1 MFGKR
6 VKLFTLLGFE
16 VRIDASWLIIAALV
30 LWSLAVALFPFWY
43 PGLSAGTYWWM
54 GAIGAAGL
62 FGSIVV
68 HELFHSLTARRFG
81 LPMRGITLFVFGGIA
96 EMEQEPQ
103 SPKAEF
109 MVAIAGPLAS
119 IGIGFLFYGLTLAGR
134 DAWPVPVSGIVAYLA
149 WINWVLAAFNLIP
162 AFPLDGGRVLRA
174 ALWHFKGDLPR
185 ATRIASNFGGAFGLV
200 LMVLG
205 VFQLFAGNFIGAV
218 WWFLIGL
225 FIRGASQMS
234 YQQVLVR
241 TALEGEPVRRFMNT
255 QPITV
260 PPETRVQ
267 ELVDDY
273 IYRYHHRMYPV
284 VGESQELIGCVS
296 TEQVKTIPR
305 DLWGDRRVRDILQ
318 PCSVR
323 NTIAPDVDAASVL
336 AKMSKTGI
344 SRLMVVEKGR
354 LLALVSSRDLTR
366 FLSTKLELEGY
377 AGAEVP
383 DLAIPE
389 TPVSLP
395 PETAE
400 GEEKHDKTRTAGG

>member
-6 VKLFTLLGFE
+6 IKLFKLFGFE

-30 LWSLAVALFPFWY
+30 LWSLAVGLFPYWY
-43 PGLSAGTYWWM
+43 PGLPAGTYWWM

-62 FGSIVV
+62 FGSIIV
-68 HELFHSLTARRFG
+68 HELFHSLVARRYG
-81 LPMRGITLFVFGGIA
+81 MPMRGITLFVFGGIA
-96 EMEQEPQ
+96 EMEHEPQ
-103 SPKAEF
+103 SAKAEF
-109 MVAIAGPLAS
+109 MMAIAGPLAS
-119 IGIGFLFYGLTLAGR
+119 IGIGFVFYGLTLAGR
-134 DAWPVPVSGIVAYLA
+134 DVWPIPVLGIVAYLA
-149 WINWVLAAFNLIP
+149 WINWILAAFNLIP

-185 ATRIASNFGGAFGLV
+185 ATRIASGVGATFGV
-200 LMVLG
+200 ILMVLG
-205 VFQLFAGNFIGAV
+205 VFQLFTGNFIGAV

-241 TALEGEPVRRFMNT
+241 AALEGEPVRRFMNT

-260 PPETRVQ
+260 APDTSVE
-267 ELVDDY
+267 ELVEDY

-284 VGESQELIGCVS
+284 VGPSQELIGCVS
-296 TEQVKTIPR
+296 TEQVKSVPR
-305 DLWGDRRVRDILQ
+305 NQWGQHRVEEILQ

-323 NTIAPDVDAASVL
+323 NTISPDVDAASVL
-336 AKMSKTGI
+336 AKMSKTGT
-344 SRLMVVEKGR
+344 SRLMVVDQGR

-377 AGAEVP
+377 PGAEVP
-383 DLAIPE
+383 DLVIPE
-389 TPVSLP
+389 RPGAVPIEPT
-395 PETAE
+395 
-400 GEEKHDKTRTAGG
+400 EEERHDKTRTAGG